1 MEACDAAGSPSKARA
16 APAMPP
22 AATGRQA
29 ATQPPAR
36 EANRPAH
43 PVGPAP
49 ALLRSHSQLGPA
61 GRCPRRRTTP
71 KEETSMR
78 TVITTVLA
86 LIGGFFVGIVLS
98 EIIGIVGFLLFD
110 SLVGVRF
117 LPVVSAV
124 AVAGP
129 AIAVNLRARRRS
141 ASPAPIEGSA
151 TDHQAARP
159 DPRS

>member
-1 MEACDAAGSPSKARA
+1 
-16 APAMPP
+16 
-22 AATGRQA
+22 
-29 ATQPPAR
+29 
-36 EANRPAH
+36 
-43 PVGPAP
+43 
-49 ALLRSHSQLGPA
+49 
-61 GRCPRRRTTP
+61 
-71 KEETSMR
+71 MR

-110 SLVGVRF
+110 SLVGFRF

-124 AVAGP
+124 AAAGA

-141 ASPAPIEGSA
+141 ALPAPIEGSA